1 MQSVP
6 PMASQMALRLSELYF
21 LFFAVLGIYSTQR
34 SAAYYLFWFVAFV
47 AIISVYDVYRNNADI
62 AALTWQTWVIP
73 VAYLFIT
80 LVLAAFTNLDQDK
93 PVPER
98 VTG

>member
-1 MQSVP
+1 M
-6 PMASQMALRLSELYF
+6 
-21 LFFAVLGIYSTQR
+21 
-34 SAAYYLFWFVAFV
+34 V
-47 AIISVYDVYRNNADI
+47 AIITAYDVFRNNADI
-62 AALTWQTWVIP
+62 AALTWKTWAIP
-73 VAYLFIT
+73 VGYLFVT